1 MDNLHNITKPIE
13 IPLVTKS
20 IELYKIFYQYLEL
33 FPKKDKYALGAK
45 CEKYL
50 LETLELFLAAGGAP
64 LLDKKARSVRR
75 FIFSNSVVV
84 PFDKQSRIVI
94 PPFLIDYAGLS
105 KEIIVVGS
113 GDHFEIWDSLKWQKE
128 WERLESIDE

>member
-1 MDNLHNITKPIE
+1 MFLG
-13 IPLVTKS
+13 
-20 IELYKIFYQYLEL
+20 
-33 FPKKDKYALGAK
+33 KYEAALGEK
-45 CEKYL
+45 KRITLPSKIVKYL
-50 LETLELFLAAGGAP
+50 TKQSVVIGKGFETCIYGYELGAWESSTRQYIDAP